1 MTCFDHEGLRCSEE
15 VDWATGCRVPTA
27 GCRGDGGASPTDVL
41 RARGPGSGSY
51 RGILSAG
58 FVGGGAE
65 PLALLLHV
73 PDLRRSLPPLGA
85 VTDHLSCSAL
95 VGNDRVPNVGKW

>member
-1 MTCFDHEGLRCSEE
+1 MTCSDHEGLRCSEE

-27 GCRGDGGASPTDVL
+27 GCRGHGEASPTDVL

-58 FVGGGAE
+58 FVCGGAE
-65 PLALLLHV
+65 PLALLLRA

-85 VTDHLSCSAL
+85 VTDHLSRSGL
-95 VGNDRVPNVGKW
+95 MGNDHVPNVRKR